1 MTIACAPFHQ
11 KGEMEFSAPAAD
23 NKATT
28 TPTLR
33 LTIAALMSPDNGN
46 TYRITSAASAH
57 NEEQLALSIVVPVY
71 HSADCLEALIA
82 AISDALVPLGVRYEV
97 VLVNDYSPDQSWTVI
112 EQLCH
117 RHANVVGVDLRRN
130 FGQDNAI
137 LTGVRLARG
146 QYIAVMDDDL
156 QHDPK
161 DIPSLVRGLEAG
173 SDVVY
178 AQFWKKRQKF
188 WKNLGSW
195 SAGKVAEWVLNKP
208 RDIYLSPYKV
218 FRREVA
224 ELICN
229 YHGAEPYIDGL
240 LLQVT
245 SRITQVP
252 VEHRP
257 RYSGKSTYTLWESVR
272 IWTRI
277 AFSLSVKPL
286 RLVTVLGLAFSV
298 LGVLLGIA
306 VVLYRLLSPESFPE
320 STTGWASLII
330 AVLFLG
336 GIQMIFFGILGEYAG
351 RTYLRVNDQ
360 PQTAIR
366 VIHGRG
372 DVLQSSPASIW
383 SMCISAQSEALKS
396 DSTAADSDVSSEVRK
411 WA

>member
-1 MTIACAPFHQ
+1 M
-11 KGEMEFSAPAAD
+11 
-23 NKATT
+23 
-28 TPTLR
+28 L
-33 LTIAALMSPDNGN
+33 PDNGS
-46 TYRITSAASAH
+46 TFRVTAATSAPG
-57 NEEQLALSIVVPVY
+57 EEQLALSIVVPVY

-82 AISDALVPLGVRYEV
+82 AISEALVPLGIRYEV
-97 VLVNDYSPDQSWTVI
+97 ILVNDYSPDESWAVI
-112 EQLCH
+112 EQLCRPH
-117 RHANVVGVDLRRN
+117 GNIVGVDLRRN

-161 DIPSLVRGLEAG
+161 DIPSLVGGLEEG
-173 SDVVY
+173 FDVVY
-178 AQFWKKRQKF
+178 GQFRRKRHKF

-195 SAGKVAEWVLNKP
+195 SAGRVAEWVLNKP

-224 ELICN
+224 DLICD

-257 RYSGKSTYTLWESVR
+257 RYSGKSTYTMWESIR
-272 IWTRI
+272 IWARI
-277 AFSLSVKPL
+277 AFSFSVKPL
-286 RLVTVLGLAFSV
+286 RVVTVLGLAFSV
-298 LGVLLGIA
+298 LGMLLGI
-306 VVLYRLLSPESFPE
+306 VVIVYRLSSPESFPE
-320 STTGWASLII
+320 STAGWASLIV

-336 GIQMIFFGILGEYAG
+336 GIQMIFFGILGEYTG
-351 RTYLRVNDQ
+351 RTYLRVNEQ
-360 PQTAIR
+360 PQTAVR
-366 VIHGRG
+366 VVLGRG
-372 DVLQSSPASIW
+372 DALECSPPSLWSS
-383 SMCISAQSEALKS
+383 CIAARAEALKN
-396 DSTAADSDVSSEVRK
+396 DSITEDSVIPSEARK

>member
-1 MTIACAPFHQ
+1 MDPLPDTNQRLMPTNDGAAP
-11 KGEMEFSAPAAD
+11 GTSSVASAPNAE
-23 NKATT
+23 
-28 TPTLR
+28 R
-33 LTIAALMSPDNGN
+33 
-46 TYRITSAASAH
+46 
-57 NEEQLALSIVVPVY
+57 LALSIVIPVY
-71 HSADCLEALIA
+71 RSADCLEALNA
-82 AISDALVPLGVRYEV
+82 AISEALVPLGVRYEV
-97 VLVNDYSPDQSWTVI
+97 VLVNDCSPDESWTVI
-112 EQLCH
+112 EELCR

-156 QHDPK
+156 QHDPR
-161 DIPSLVRGLEAG
+161 DIPSLISGLEAG
-173 SDVVY
+173 FDVVY
-178 AQFWKKRQKF
+178 AQFRKKRQKI

-195 SAGKVAEWVLNKP
+195 FAGEVAERVLNKP
-208 RDIYLSPYKV
+208 KDIYLSPYKV

-224 ELICN
+224 DLICN

-257 RYSGKSTYTLWESVR
+257 RYSGKSTYTLWASIR

-277 AFSLSVKPL
+277 AFSFSVKPL

-306 VVLYRLLSPESFPE
+306 VILYRLSSPEKFPAG
-320 STTGWASLII
+320 TAGWASLIV

-336 GIQMIFFGILGEYAG
+336 GVQLIFFGILGEYSG

-360 PQTAIR
+360 PQTAVR
-366 VIHGRG
+366 VVLGRG
-372 DVLQSSPASIW
+372 DALESNAPSIW
-383 SMCISAQSEALKS
+383 SSCISAQTEALKN
-396 DSTAADSDVSSEVRK
+396 DSIDPASAVTSEVRK

>member
-1 MTIACAPFHQ
+1 MP
-11 KGEMEFSAPAAD
+11 
-23 NKATT
+23 
-28 TPTLR
+28 
-33 LTIAALMSPDNGN
+33 PDNGN
-46 TYRITSAASAH
+46 TFRIAAAIPARD
-57 NEEQLALSIVVPVY
+57 EEQFALSIVVPVY
-71 HSADCLEALIA
+71 RSADCLEALIA
-82 AISDALVPLGVRYEV
+82 AISAALVPLGVPYEV
-97 VLVNDYSPDQSWTVI
+97 VLVNDCSPDESWTVI
-112 EQLCH
+112 EQLCRSH
-117 RHANVVGVDLRRN
+117 PNVVGVDLRRN

-137 LTGVRLARG
+137 LTGIRVTRG
-146 QYIAVMDDDL
+146 EYIAVMDDDL

-161 DIPSLVRGLEAG
+161 DIPSLVAELEAG
-173 SDVVY
+173 FDVVY
-178 AQFWKKRQKF
+178 AQFRKKRQKV

-195 SAGKVAEWVLNKP
+195 LAGKLAEWVLSKP
-208 RDIYLSPYKV
+208 KNIYLSPYKV

-252 VEHRP
+252 VEHRR
-257 RYSGKSTYTLWESVR
+257 RYSGKSTYTLWESIR

-277 AFSLSVKPL
+277 AFSFSVKPL
-286 RLVTVLGLAFSV
+286 RLVTVLGLAFSLLGLL
-298 LGVLLGIA
+298 LGVA
-306 VVLYRLLSPESFPE
+306 VILYRLASPESFPE
-320 STTGWASLII
+320 TAAGWASLIV

-366 VIHGRG
+366 TVRQRG
-372 DVLQSSPASIW
+372 QSIESTPPSLW
-383 SMCISAQSEALKS
+383 SSCISKQALKNDAIVAVNVTPS
-396 DSTAADSDVSSEVRK
+396 GVRK

>member
-1 MTIACAPFHQ
+1 
-11 KGEMEFSAPAAD
+11 
-23 NKATT
+23 
-28 TPTLR
+28 
-33 LTIAALMSPDNGN
+33 
-46 TYRITSAASAH
+46 
-57 NEEQLALSIVVPVY
+57 VY
-71 HSADCLEALIA
+71 HSADCLEALYS
-82 AISDALVPLGVRYEV
+82 AISEVLVPLGVRYEV
-97 VLVNDYSPDQSWTVI
+97 ILVNDYSPDESWAVI
-112 EQLCH
+112 EELC
-117 RHANVVGVDLRRN
+117 RCHANVVGVDLRRN

-137 LTGVRLARG
+137 LTGIRLARG

-156 QHDPK
+156 QHDPH
-161 DIPSLVRGLEAG
+161 DLPSLVSGLEAG
-173 SDVVY
+173 FDVVY
-178 AQFWKKRQKF
+178 AQFRKKRQKF

-208 RDIYLSPYKV
+208 KDIYLSPYKV

-224 ELICN
+224 DLICN

-252 VEHRP
+252 AEHRS
-257 RYSGKSTYTLWESVR
+257 RYSGKSTYTLLKSIR

-277 AFSLSVKPL
+277 AFSFSVKPL

-306 VVLYRLLSPESFPE
+306 VILYRLSSPESFPE
-320 STTGWASLII
+320 STAGWASLIV

-360 PQTAIR
+360 PQTSIRAIR
-366 VIHGRG
+366 ASGGALAFNPPSVW
-372 DVLQSSPASIW
+372 SS
-383 SMCISAQSEALKS
+383 CISAQTEATKNES
-396 DSTAADSDVSSEVRK
+396 IAADGVVPSEVRK

>member
-1 MTIACAPFHQ
+1 MASQLDVNQRVMANNDGTAP
-11 KGEMEFSAPAAD
+11 GPSSTAS
-23 NKATT
+23 
-28 TPTLR
+28 TPNAER
-33 LTIAALMSPDNGN
+33 P
-46 TYRITSAASAH
+46 
-57 NEEQLALSIVVPVY
+57 ALSIVIPVY
-71 HSADCLEALIA
+71 RSADCLEALVA
-82 AISDALVPLGVRYEV
+82 AVGDALISLGGRYEII
-97 VLVNDYSPDQSWTVI
+97 LVNDCSPDESWTVI
-112 EQLCH
+112 EELCC
-117 RHANVVGVDLRRN
+117 RQVNVVGVDLRRN

-161 DIPSLVRGLEAG
+161 DIPSLVGGLEAG
-173 SDVVY
+173 FDVVY
-178 AQFWKKRQKF
+178 ARFRKKRQKP

-195 SAGKVAEWVLNKP
+195 LAGKVAEWVLSKP
-208 RDIYLSPYKV
+208 KDIYLSPYKV

-224 ELICN
+224 DLICN

-257 RYSGKSTYTLWESVR
+257 RYSGKSTYTLWKSIR

-277 AFSLSVKPL
+277 AFSFSVKPL

-298 LGVLLGIA
+298 LGMLLGIA
-306 VVLYRLLSPESFPE
+306 VILYRLSSPERFPE
-320 STTGWASLII
+320 STAGWASLIV

-336 GIQMIFFGILGEYAG
+336 GIQMVFFGILGEYAG
-351 RTYLRVNDQ
+351 RTYLRVSDQ

-366 VIHGRG
+366 VVRG
-372 DVLQSSPASIW
+372 HDDPIESGSPSIW
-383 SMCISAQSEALKS
+383 SSCNSAQTQGLKDEASVILSEA
-396 DSTAADSDVSSEVRK
+396 RK

>member
-1 MTIACAPFHQ
+1 MLSVVIP
-11 KGEMEFSAPAAD
+11 
-23 NKATT
+23 
-28 TPTLR
+28 
-33 LTIAALMSPDNGN
+33 I
-46 TYRITSAASAH
+46 H
-57 NEEQLALSIVVPVY
+57 NEEHSI
-71 HSADCLEALIA
+71 L
-82 AISDALVPLGVRYEV
+82 PLYDRLTA
-97 VLVNDYSPDQSWTVI
+97 VL
-112 EQLCH
+112 EQLQ
-117 RHANVVGVDLRRN
+117 RSYEILFVDDASTDRSFELLANLVETDGHLKVIRLRRN

-137 LTGVRLARG
+137 LTGIRLARG

-156 QHDPK
+156 QHDPH
-161 DIPSLVRGLEAG
+161 DLPSLVSGLEAG
-173 SDVVY
+173 FDVVY
-178 AQFWKKRQKF
+178 AQFRKKRQKF

-245 SRITQVP
+245 SRVTQVP
-252 VEHRP
+252 VEHRL
-257 RYSGKSTYTLWESVR
+257 RYSGKSTYTFWASIR

-277 AFSLSVKPL
+277 AFSFSVKPL
-286 RLVTVLGLAFSV
+286 RLVTILGLAFSM
-298 LGVLLGIA
+298 LGVLLGM
-306 VVLYRLLSPESFPE
+306 VVILYRLSSPQSFPE
-320 STTGWASLII
+320 STAGWASLIV

-360 PQTAIR
+360 PQTAVRTIR
-366 VIHGRG
+366 GHG
-372 DVLQSSPASIW
+372 DALEATAPSTWSS
-383 SMCISAQSEALKS
+383 CISAQAKTLKN
-396 DSTAADSDVSSEVRK
+396 DSTAADISPSEVRK

>member
-1 MTIACAPFHQ
+1 
-11 KGEMEFSAPAAD
+11 
-23 NKATT
+23 
-28 TPTLR
+28 
-33 LTIAALMSPDNGN
+33 MSPDNGN
-46 TYRITSAASAH
+46 KFCITAATPAH
-57 NEEQLALSIVVPVY
+57 SGELALSIVVPVY
-71 HSADCLEALIA
+71 RSADCLEALIA
-82 AISDALVPLGVRYEV
+82 AISAVLGPLSISYEV
-97 VLVNDYSPDQSWTVI
+97 VLVNDYSPDESWTVI

-117 RHANVVGVDLRRN
+117 SHANVVGIDLRRN

-137 LTGVRLARG
+137 LTGIRVTRG

-161 DIPSLVRGLEAG
+161 DIPTLVAELEAG
-173 SDVVY
+173 ADVVY
-178 AQFWKKRQKF
+178 AQFRKKRQKV

-195 SAGKVAEWVLNKP
+195 CAGKVAEWVLNKP
-208 RDIYLSPYKV
+208 KNIYLSPYKV

-224 ELICN
+224 DLICK
-229 YHGAEPYIDGL
+229 YQGAEPYIDGL

-257 RYSGKSTYTLWESVR
+257 RYSGKSTYTLWESIR

-277 AFSLSVKPL
+277 AFSFSVKPL
-286 RLVTVLGLAFSV
+286 RLVTVLGLAFSL

-306 VVLYRLLSPESFPE
+306 VILYRLSSPESFPE
-320 STTGWASLII
+320 STAGWASLIV

-360 PQTAIR
+360 PQTSVRA
-366 VIHGRG
+366 VHGRA
-372 DVLQSSPASIW
+372 DALEANAPSIW
-383 SMCISAQSEALKS
+383 SSCISAQAAALKS
-396 DSTAADSDVSSEVRK
+396 KSTDPADTMASEARK